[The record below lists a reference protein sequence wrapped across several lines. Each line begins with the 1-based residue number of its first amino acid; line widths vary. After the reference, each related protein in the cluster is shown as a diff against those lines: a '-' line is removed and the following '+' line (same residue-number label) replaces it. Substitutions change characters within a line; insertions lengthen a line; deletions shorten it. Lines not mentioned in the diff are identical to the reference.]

1 MRFVE
6 GGGSGRISGFVHR
19 LGGNLVGVLLVA
31 LVDGELVL
39 VEQVGDLLIDRSTL
53 RVLDPARLLLVG
65 VKVPGR
71 ELVAA

>member
-1 MRFVE
+1 M
-6 GGGSGRISGFVHR
+6 
-19 LGGNLVGVLLVA
+19 LLVA

-39 VEQVGDLLIDRSTL
+39 VEQVGDLLVDRSTL

-65 VKVPGR
+65 VRVPGR